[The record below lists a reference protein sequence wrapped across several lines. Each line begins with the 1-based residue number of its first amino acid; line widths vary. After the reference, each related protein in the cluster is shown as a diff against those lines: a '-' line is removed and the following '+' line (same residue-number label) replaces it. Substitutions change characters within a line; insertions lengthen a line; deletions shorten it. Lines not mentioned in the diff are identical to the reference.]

1 MCSVT
6 EAYDRRPTC
15 VNEGCEKPVHC
26 SGKTSTGLPI
36 WRPYCGRCHQAVGGR
51 NTYAEGV
58 TPIKKKYCENQ
69 DGKLGFGECSAQ
81 IVDMCQ
87 FYLDHIDGDHYNNT
101 PDNIQTICKNCHSL
115 KTKMNGD
122 SRSYSTIKKS
132 A

>member
-51 NTYAEGV
+51 NIYAEGV
-58 TPIKKKYCENQ
+58 TPIKKKYCQNQ
-69 DGKLGFGECSAQ
+69 DGRLGFGECSAQ

-87 FYLDHIDGDHYNNT
+87 LDLDHIDGDHYNNT
-101 PDNIQTICKNCHSL
+101 PDNIQTICKNCHSV
-115 KTKMNGD
+115 KTKLNGD